1 MTKYSVATGHFN
13 TVCIRPHYPDC
24 VEQNSKYQKQRDK
37 ILSKNH
43 LRGHGLAVI
52 PNIFDNMKEWI
63 NWENRVPAERAL
75 FDPVNISKV
84 VLGPDKV
91 FESLGQETVNNI
103 YDVFVYPEIVTKKKE
118 NFRYC
123 PFKWKFYNSSDNKSR
138 LFWLEDYR
146 IKVVEVNSPIK
157 FIDEPK

>member
-1 MTKYSVATGHFN
+1 
-13 TVCIRPHYPDC
+13 
-24 VEQNSKYQKQRDK
+24 
-37 ILSKNH
+37 
-43 LRGHGLAVI
+43 
-52 PNIFDNMKEWI
+52 MKEWI

-146 IKVVEVNSPIK
+146 IKVVEVNSPVK
-157 FIDEPK
+157 FIEEPK